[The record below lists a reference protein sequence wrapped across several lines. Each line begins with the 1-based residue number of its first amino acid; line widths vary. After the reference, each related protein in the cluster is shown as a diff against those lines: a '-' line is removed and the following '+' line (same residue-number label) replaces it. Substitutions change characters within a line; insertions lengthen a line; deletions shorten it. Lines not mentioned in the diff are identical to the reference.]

1 MFPKNS
7 YDAMRFSY
15 MKRPFVLPF
24 LFVSLIVTAI
34 YSRAEVIQI
43 PSRPL
48 TNACEPISTVDKIR
62 MRFDRQAF
70 WSSKNRELQSY
81 RNGVLTF
88 LRVAPL
94 ELERELRDLQLEMR
108 KDRLLVPELYQ
119 GDLGP
124 ITQKLEAESLIATRE
139 MWVTLIQQARQDV
152 AWADKCLKLVGSGR
166 EG

>member
-1 MFPKNS
+1 
-7 YDAMRFSY
+7 
-15 MKRPFVLPF
+15 MKRSFVIPL
-24 LFVSLIVTAI
+24 LFGGLILTAMS
-34 YSRAEVIQI
+34 SRAEVAHI

-48 TNACEPISTVDKIR
+48 TIACEPLGTVDKIKVR
-62 MRFDRQAF
+62 LDRQAF
-70 WSSKNRELQSY
+70 WTSKNRELQSY
-81 RNGVLTF
+81 KNEVLTF

-119 GDLGP
+119 GDLGR
-124 ITQKLEAESLIATRE
+124 ITQKLETESLMTTRE
-139 MWVTLIQQARQDV
+139 MWMTLIQKARQDV